1 MIDRVFLI
9 VLDSF
14 GIGSMPDAAAYGD
27 AGADTLRSIL
37 RSEKLRIDNLKK
49 LGLCNIDGLHGGV
62 DAPVGAYARMR
73 EASNG
78 KDTIIGH
85 WEMCGVISERDMPTY
100 PNGFPQAI
108 LDEFTRRTGR
118 GVLCNLPYSGTKVIA
133 DYGKEHIETGKLIVY
148 TSADSVFQIAA
159 HEDVVPIEE
168 LYRCCEIARE
178 ILQGEHGVGRVIARP
193 FTGEHPY
200 TRTSRRH
207 DYALLPPHA
216 TTLDLIKGAGLDT
229 VCVGKIGDIF
239 AGQGVTKSVK
249 TAGNTDGMAKTLAV
263 QATDFKGF
271 AFINLVDFDMI
282 YGHRRDIDGYA
293 AAIAEFDRWLP
304 TFLAGM
310 RENDVLMITGDHGC
324 DPGYA
329 GTDHTREYTP
339 LLVYGRQ
346 ITPKNL
352 GTRSSFAD
360 IGASVCEMFS
370 VENTLSGESFANA
383 VCGGM
388 ERV

>member
-1 MIDRVFLI
+1 MIERIFLI

-27 AGADTLRSIL
+27 AGADTLASVL
-37 RSEKLRIDNLKK
+37 HSEKLSIDNLKK
-49 LGLCNIDGLHGGV
+49 LGLFNIDGECGGV
-62 DAPVGAYARMR
+62 STPRGAYARMA
-73 EASNG
+73 EQSNG

-100 PNGFPQAI
+100 PSGFPTEV

-159 HEDVVPIEE
+159 HEAKVPIEE

-178 ILQGEHGVGRVIARP
+178 ILVGEHGVGRVIARP

-207 DYALLPPHA
+207 DYALFPPHA
-216 TTLDLIKGAGLDT
+216 TTLDLLKNAGLDT
-229 VCVGKIGDIF
+229 VCVGKISDVF
-239 AGQGVTKSVK
+239 AGQGVTRSVK
-249 TAGNTDGMAKTLAV
+249 TSGNTDGMAKTMEV
-263 QATDFKGF
+263 QAADFKGL
-271 AFINLVDFDMI
+271 AFINLVDFDSI
-282 YGHRRDIDGYA
+282 YGHRRDVDGYA
-293 AAIAEFDRWLP
+293 AAIAEFDTW
-304 TFLAGM
+304 LAGFMESM
-310 RENDVLMITGDHGC
+310 RETDVLMITADHGC
-324 DPGYA
+324 DPGYK

-339 LLVYGRQ
+339 LLVYGKQ
-346 ITPKNL
+346 IAPVDL
-352 GTRSSFAD
+352 GVRKSFAD
-360 IGASVCEMFS
+360 IGASICEMLG
-370 VENTLSGESFANA
+370 VENTLSGDSFAKDVLLCEKKN
-383 VCGGM
+383 
-388 ERV
+388 